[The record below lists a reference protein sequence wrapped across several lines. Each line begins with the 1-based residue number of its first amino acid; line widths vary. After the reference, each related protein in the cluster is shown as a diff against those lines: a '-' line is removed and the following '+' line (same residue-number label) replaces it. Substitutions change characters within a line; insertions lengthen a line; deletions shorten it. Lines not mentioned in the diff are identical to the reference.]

1 MLFILGI
8 IMTGL
13 VVIIS
18 SVPPASQGTI
28 LVYAMRNAASD
39 TCSYLSNGVLISD
52 TLHEP
57 LNDLVVKTNYSPIQC
72 RLLSVNVRR
81 SGAGYNVTLTFSY
94 SGPLRGAFTSD
105 VGEFVMLKASKY
117 KGFSFSNG
125 TLLFDGSPVQ
135 IKVVIG

>member
-1 MLFILGI
+1 MLFILGVI
-8 IMTGL
+8 LAGL
-13 VVIIS
+13 VVVVS
-18 SVPPASQGTI
+18 SVPSASQDTI
-28 LVYAMRNAASD
+28 LVYVMRNAASD
-39 TCSYLSNGVLISD
+39 ACSYLSNGVLIND

-57 LNDLVVKTNYSPIQC
+57 LNDLVVKANYSPIQC

-94 SGPLRGAFTSD
+94 SGLLSSVFTSD
-105 VGEFVMLKASKY
+105 VGKFVRLKASKY
-117 KGFSFSNG
+117 SGFSVSNG